1 MTILLSVVA
10 MASVAQAEEAKLG
23 YVNVQ
28 YVMTKSPQRVAITE
42 KLKSEFKE
50 QEEAIKGL
58 VGDYQK
64 LQEKFKKD
72 GTTMSEQE
80 RIDLNRKGQELE
92 TQIKLKQN
100 ALQEDMQRRSQDE
113 QRVLAQSIMKEVA
126 AFAEKNGYKMIVNSD
141 ALLWA
146 DPSLDVSDQILAKLG
161 AAGN

>member
-1 MTILLSVVA
+1 MTILLSVIA

-58 VGDYQK
+58 VSEYQK

-92 TQIKLKQN
+92 TQIKLKRN

-126 AFAEKNGYKMIVNSD
+126 TFAEKNGYKMIVNSD